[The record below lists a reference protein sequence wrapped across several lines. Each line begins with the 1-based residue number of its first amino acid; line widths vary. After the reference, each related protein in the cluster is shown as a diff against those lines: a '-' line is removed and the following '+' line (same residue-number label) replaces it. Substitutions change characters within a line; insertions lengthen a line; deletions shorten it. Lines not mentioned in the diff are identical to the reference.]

1 MIEKTTLSGGDLW
14 KLRLDEQ
21 NPRHEP
27 KSQQQ
32 DIINY
37 LAANEDVLPLL
48 QDIAE
53 MRSLNPFDRFGAIR
67 DGELLIAIEGNRRL
81 CSLILLNDPDLA
93 PAKYRARVRAAAEG
107 WDPGSVDI
115 DIAVFDSRDEA
126 DPWLERRHQGALAG
140 RGLRQWSPAAKDRH
154 FGESGNALAL
164 KLLDDG
170 LAQNLITPEQ
180 RQKRVVTTVRRFSD
194 RVSFR
199 REYLRISTGAS
210 DPEYVTDLT
219 PELFKER
226 LRIFLWGLFAA
237 EPTVHSRMS
246 AKDIE
251 NWVRDQLQ
259 DPVLAEDPV
268 ESSSD
273 APDGSSS
280 DISGERSSDGPTE
293 DSSGST
299 ASSSTTRGADGPAPS
314 AAGAGNGAAG
324 AADEPGEAVPPVPKP
339 APPASRWSLVD
350 GGTFATAT
358 NDPVRRHVIYELS
371 RITRNTPLAAAVVAR
386 VLLEGLYL
394 DFWHR
399 TCVGKADSKLHVKV
413 LEIVKVI
420 EAWSD
425 LTRAEKNA
433 LNALQRSAQ
442 NPGQVL
448 SPAALGAAAHG
459 AAIPAWSTLVAE
471 WDTLLPVTRRIF
483 AFVESGAGQAGL

>member
-1 MIEKTTLSGGDLW
+1 MIEKTTLSGEDLW

-32 DIINY
+32 DIVNY

-107 WDPGSVDI
+107 WNPGSIDI
-115 DIAVFDSRDEA
+115 DIAVFDSREEA

-154 FGESGNALAL
+154 FKESGNALAL

-170 LAQNLITPEQ
+170 LRLNLITPEQ

-199 REYLRISTGAS
+199 KDYLRISTGAS
-210 DPEYVTDLT
+210 DPEYVTDLA
-219 PELFKER
+219 PALFKER
-226 LRIFLWGLFAA
+226 LRIFLWGLFAE

-251 NWVRDQLQ
+251 GWVREQLE
-259 DPVLAEDPV
+259 DPVLAESPG
-268 ESSSD
+268 ESAS
-273 APDGSSS
+273 DGST
-280 DISGERSSDGPTE
+280 GGAANGFSDGSAGGFS
-293 DSSGST
+293 DSSTSPTTGT
-299 ASSSTTRGADGPAPS
+299 AGPAPS
-314 AAGAGNGAAG
+314 GTADSGEDSVGAAAGAGEAAT
-324 AADEPGEAVPPVPKP
+324 AISKP

-371 RITRNTPLAAAVVAR
+371 RINRHTPLAAAVVAR

-394 DFWHR
+394 DVWHR

-413 LEIVKVI
+413 LDIVKVI
-420 EAWSD
+420 RAWND

-433 LNALQRSAQ
+433 LDALHRSAQ

-471 WDTLLPVTRRIF
+471 WDTLLPITRRIF
-483 AFVESGAGQAGL
+483 SFVESGAGQAGV